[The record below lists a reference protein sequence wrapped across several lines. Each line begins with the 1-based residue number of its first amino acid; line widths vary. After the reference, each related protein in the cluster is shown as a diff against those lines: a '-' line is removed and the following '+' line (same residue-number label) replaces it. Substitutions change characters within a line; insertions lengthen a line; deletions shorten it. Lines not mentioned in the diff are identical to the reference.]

1 MYSPG
6 SAIKPLQPLQPRLA
20 EIIKI
25 LEMQGTLGCCK
36 TVAYLLDMDSETR
49 EKLNENI
56 DQILARQKEKGH
68 IIPLSFFGGVALTAF
83 CEQNKISSR
92 DETWKREYVLATIFR
107 TKDPERLMVTIFFDE
122 SDKIH
127 DVQFCFLSLTDIPED
142 RMPSI
147 EARSEKQKNNFLR
160 HHLAE
165 QSNKKIGRNEM
176 CPCASGKKYKRC
188 CGR

>member
-1 MYSPG
+1 
-6 SAIKPLQPLQPRLA
+6 
-20 EIIKI
+20 
-25 LEMQGTLGCCK
+25 
-36 TVAYLLDMDSETR
+36 
-49 EKLNENI
+49 
-56 DQILARQKEKGH
+56 
-68 IIPLSFFGGVALTAF
+68 
-83 CEQNKISSR
+83 
-92 DETWKREYVLATIFR
+92 LATIFR